1 MPQTLLILA
10 AGMGSRYGGLKQIDP
25 VGPGGETLMDYSVY
39 DALRAGFD
47 KLVFVIRRDIEQSF
61 KEKIGRRYEQRVH
74 VEYVYQE
81 LNSLPAGFTV
91 PPNRKKPWGTAHAVL
106 VTAPAIQEPFAAINA
121 DDFYGAESIRLLGQ
135 HLQEKNSDYA
145 MVGFVLRNTLSE
157 FGSVARG
164 VCRLGPNGFLQ
175 NVVELTRIERDGTK
189 AKYTDGSGTVHPL
202 TGDEVVS
209 LNLWGFQ
216 PQIFSQLE
224 REFIHFLKAR
234 QDDEKAEFFISTEID
249 KLVARGQAKVKVLRT
264 PDSWFGITYREDRAM
279 VVSGIERLVQSGVYP
294 QRLWE

>member
-1 MPQTLLILA
+1 MPKTLLVLA

-47 KLVFVIRRDIEQSF
+47 KVVFVIRHDIEQSF
-61 KEKIGRRYEQRVH
+61 KEKIGQRYERRVQ

-81 LNSLPAGFTV
+81 LNSLPAGFVV
-91 PPNRKKPWGTAHAVL
+91 PPSRKKPWGTAHAVL
-106 VTAPAIQEPFAAINA
+106 VAARVIQEPFAAINA
-121 DDFYGAESIRLLGQ
+121 DDFYGAESFRLLGQ
-135 HLQEKNSDYA
+135 CLSSTSDYA

-164 VCRLGPNGFLQ
+164 VCRLGPDSFLQ
-175 NVVELTRIERDGTK
+175 NVVELTRIERDGAA
-189 AKYTDGSGTVHPL
+189 AKYTDSAGTVHPL

-216 PQIFSQLE
+216 PQVFQQLE
-224 REFIHFLKAR
+224 REFVQFLKTHH
-234 QDDEKAEFFISTEID
+234 DNEKAEFFISTEID
-249 KLVARGQAKVKVLRT
+249 QLVGRGESKVKVLRT
-264 PDSWFGITYREDRAM
+264 PDSWFGITYREDRPT
-279 VVSGIERLVQSGVYP
+279 VVSGIERLVRNGIYP
-294 QRLWE
+294 QKLWE